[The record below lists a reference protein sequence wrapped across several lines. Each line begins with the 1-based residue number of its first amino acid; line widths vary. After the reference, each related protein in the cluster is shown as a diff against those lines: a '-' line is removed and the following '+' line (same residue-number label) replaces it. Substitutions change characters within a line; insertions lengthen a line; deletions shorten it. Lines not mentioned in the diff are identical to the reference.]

1 MTSKNIQQFQPGR
14 SGNPGGR
21 PKLGVALA
29 EKVRKATKEGNTLIR
44 LLVEIADG
52 GLEAKI
58 GDRLAAVDMLL
69 SRGWGKSVSQVE
81 VTADVQ
87 VQHSLADF
95 NVVELRELV
104 AMRKKLIEEDD
115 ALIIEG
121 EGKVLD
127 GDE

>member
-1 MTSKNIQQFQPGR
+1 MTSKNIQQFQPGQ

-29 EKVRKATKEGNTLIR
+29 EKVRKATKDGNNLIR

-52 GLEAKI
+52 GQEAKI
-58 GDRLAAVDMLL
+58 SDRLAAADMLL

-87 VQHSLADF
+87 VSHTLSDF
-95 NVVELRELV
+95 NTAELRELV
-104 AMRKKLIEEDD
+104 AMRKKLVEEED

-121 EGKVLD
+121 EVKVLD
-127 GDE
+127 DD

>member
-1 MTSKNIQQFQPGR
+1 MTSKSIQPFQPGR
-14 SGNPGGR
+14 SGNPNGR

-58 GDRLAAVDMLL
+58 SDRLAAAEMLL

-81 VTADVQ
+81 ITADVQ

-95 NVVELRELV
+95 DTAELRELV
-104 AMRKKLIEEDD
+104 AVHRKLMEEDD
-115 ALIIEG
+115 ALVIEG

-127 GDE
+127 GD

>member
-1 MTSKNIQQFQPGR
+1 MTSKNLPQFQPGQ

-29 EKVRKATKEGNTLIR
+29 EKVRKATKDGNAIVK
-44 LLVEIADG
+44 LLVEIAEG

-58 GDRLAAVDMLL
+58 SDRLAAAEMLL
-69 SRGWGKSVSQVE
+69 SRGWGKAVTQME

-95 NVVELRELV
+95 DTAELRELV
-104 AMRKKLIEEDD
+104 AMRRKLVEEDSP
-115 ALIIEG
+115 LVIEG
-121 EGKVLD
+121 EGKVLE
-127 GDE
+127 GD

>member
-1 MTSKNIQQFQPGR
+1 MTSKNIQQFQPGQ
-14 SGNPGGR
+14 SGNPNGR

-29 EKVRKATKEGNTLIR
+29 EKVRKATKEGNSIVR

-58 GDRLAAVDMLL
+58 SDRLAAAEMLL

-87 VQHSLADF
+87 VSHTLSDF
-95 NVVELRELV
+95 NTAELRELV
-104 AMRKKLIEEDD
+104 AMRKKLIEEED
-115 ALIIEG
+115 ALVIEG
-121 EGKVLD
+121 EVKVLD
-127 GDE
+127 DD

>member
-58 GDRLAAVDMLL
+58 SDRLAAVDMLL
-69 SRGWGKSVSQVE
+69 SRGWGKSVSQIE

-95 NVVELRELV
+95 NIVELRELV

>member
-1 MTSKNIQQFQPGR
+1 MTSKNIQQFQPGQ

-58 GDRLAAVDMLL
+58 SDRLAAAEMLL
-69 SRGWGKSVSQVE
+69 SRGWGKAVTQME

-87 VQHSLADF
+87 VQHSLSDF
-95 NVVELRELV
+95 NTAELRELV
-104 AMRKKLIEEDD
+104 AMRRKLVEEDD
-115 ALIIEG
+115 PLVIEG
-121 EGKVLD
+121 EGKVLE
-127 GDE
+127 GD

>member
-1 MTSKNIQQFQPGR
+1 MTSKNIQQFQPGQ

-29 EKVRKATKEGNTLIR
+29 EKVRKATKDGNTLIR

-52 GLEAKI
+52 GQEAKI
-58 GDRLAAVDMLL
+58 SDRLAAADMLL

-87 VQHSLADF
+87 VSHTLSDF
-95 NVVELRELV
+95 NTAELRELV
-104 AMRKKLIEEDD
+104 AMRKKLIEEED

-121 EGKVLD
+121 EVNVLD
-127 GDE
+127 DD

>member
-1 MTSKNIQQFQPGR
+1 MTSKNIQQFQPGQ

-29 EKVRKATKEGNTLIR
+29 EKVRKATKDGNTLIR

-52 GLEAKI
+52 GQEAKI
-58 GDRLAAVDMLL
+58 SDRLAAADMLL
-69 SRGWGKSVSQVE
+69 SRGWGKSVSQIE

-87 VQHSLADF
+87 VSHTLSDF
-95 NVVELRELV
+95 NTAELRELV
-104 AMRKKLIEEDD
+104 AMRKKLVEEED

-121 EGKVLD
+121 EVKVLD
-127 GDE
+127 DD

>member
-1 MTSKNIQQFQPGR
+1 MTSKNIQQFQPGQ

-29 EKVRKATKEGNTLIR
+29 EKVRKATKDGNTLIR

-52 GLEAKI
+52 GQEAKI
-58 GDRLAAVDMLL
+58 SDRLAAADMLL

-87 VQHSLADF
+87 VSHTLSDF
-95 NVVELRELV
+95 NTAELRELV
-104 AMRKKLIEEDD
+104 AKRKKLIEEED

-121 EGKVLD
+121 EVKVLD
-127 GDE
+127 DD

>member
-1 MTSKNIQQFQPGR
+1 MTSKNIQQFQPGQ

-29 EKVRKATKEGNTLIR
+29 EKVRKATKEGNTIVR

-58 GDRLAAVDMLL
+58 SDRLAAAEMLL
-69 SRGWGKSVSQVE
+69 SRGWGKSVSQIE

-87 VQHSLADF
+87 VSHTLSDF
-95 NVVELRELV
+95 NTAELRELV
-104 AMRKKLIEEDD
+104 AMRKKLIEEED

-121 EGKVLD
+121 EVNVLD
-127 GDE
+127 DD

>member
-1 MTSKNIQQFQPGR
+1 MTSKNIQQFQPGQ

-29 EKVRKATKEGNTLIR
+29 EKVRKATKDGNTLIR

-52 GLEAKI
+52 GQEAKI
-58 GDRLAAVDMLL
+58 SDRLAAADMLL

-87 VQHSLADF
+87 VSHTLSDF
-95 NVVELRELV
+95 NTAELRELV
-104 AMRKKLIEEDD
+104 AMRKKLVDEED

-121 EGKVLD
+121 AVKVLD
-127 GDE
+127 DD

>member
-95 NVVELRELV
+95 NIVELRELV

>member
-1 MTSKNIQQFQPGR
+1 MTSKNIQQFQPGQ

-29 EKVRKATKEGNTLIR
+29 EKVRKATKDGNTLIR

-52 GLEAKI
+52 GQEAKI
-58 GDRLAAVDMLL
+58 SDRLAAADMLL

-87 VQHSLADF
+87 VSHTLSDF
-95 NVVELRELV
+95 NTAELRELV
-104 AMRKKLIEEDD
+104 AMRKKLIEEED

-121 EGKVLD
+121 EVKVLD
-127 GDE
+127 DD

>member
-29 EKVRKATKEGNTLIR
+29 EKVRKATKEGNTLVR

-58 GDRLAAVDMLL
+58 SDRLAAVDMLL

-87 VQHSLADF
+87 VQHSLTDF
-95 NVVELRELV
+95 NIVELRELV

>member
-1 MTSKNIQQFQPGR
+1 
-14 SGNPGGR
+14 
-21 PKLGVALA
+21 
-29 EKVRKATKEGNTLIR
+29 
-44 LLVEIADG
+44 
-52 GLEAKI
+52 
-58 GDRLAAVDMLL
+58 MLL

-95 NVVELRELV
+95 NIVELRELV

>member
-1 MTSKNIQQFQPGR
+1 MTSKNIQQFQPGQ

-58 GDRLAAVDMLL
+58 SDRLAAADMLL

-95 NVVELRELV
+95 NTVELRELV